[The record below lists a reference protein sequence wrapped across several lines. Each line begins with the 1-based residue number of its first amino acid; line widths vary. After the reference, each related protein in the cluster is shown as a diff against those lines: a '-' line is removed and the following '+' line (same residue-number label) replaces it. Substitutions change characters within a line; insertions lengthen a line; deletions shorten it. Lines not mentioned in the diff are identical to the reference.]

1 MNTCLGKIIRQR
13 INIFNKNY
21 ILNKEDIES
30 DISISGKI
38 EHTSHHLF
46 YIINQLKG
54 KLNLIMFM
62 DEKILQEY
70 LKTLKDSE
78 RRSISI
84 RNLSSDS
91 RLLTNYT
98 LDKNNTII
106 FLMDKPYQNIELLEK
121 IHNIYNLIPIKH
133 LKIVIINNNINI
145 GRAIYINIEKYKKIN
160 HSKNISLFCL
170 SNELKHS
177 LKTNINIIHAHY
189 DPNYSEVKFR
199 NLFQD
204 KYSHIIRNIKTLS
217 NEDFFIIKN
226 IGAELHFC
234 KYNYVQNNECINIK
248 DYFNN
253 EISIKLRYF

>member
-1 MNTCLGKIIRQR
+1 MPKKSKTNNQSVTKDDLKNFATKDDIKSVKDDIKSVKDVISNMATKIID
-13 INIFNKNY
+13 NI
-21 ILNKEDIES
+21 
-30 DISISGKI
+30 
-38 EHTSHHLF
+38 
-46 YIINQLKG
+46 
-54 KLNLIMFM
+54 
-62 DEKILQEY
+62 EY